1 MQSSRSF
8 LDFVVDGVSL
18 YDRHGADDI
27 SCLGW
32 FTPEED
38 EQAAR
43 RLLGTAEPDV
53 EHRVALWVCAEC
65 GDVLCGALTA
75 HIARSADEVIWR
87 DFALSWHDHAAGRW
101 VHETGPF
108 ADWDEIRFDAAQY
121 DQAISGR
128 PAAAAAAADKRS
140 HSALRCLRKRLRPW
154 E

>member
-32 FTPEED
+32 FTLDED

-43 RLLGTAEPDV
+43 RLLSTAEPDV
-53 EHRVALWVCAEC
+53 EDRVALWVCAEC

-75 HIARSADEVIWR
+75 RIARNADEFIWR
-87 DFALSWHDHAAGRW
+87 DFALSWRDHAAGRW

-121 DQAISGR
+121 QQAISGR
-128 PAAAAAAADKRS
+128 PPAAAPADRSS
-140 HSALRCLRKRLRPW
+140 HSALRRVLKRLRPR

>member
-1 MQSSRSF
+1 

-18 YDRHGADDI
+18 HDRHGADDI

-43 RLLGTAEPDV
+43 RLMGTAEPDV
-53 EHRVALWVCAEC
+53 EDRVALWVCAEC

-75 HIARSADEVIWR
+75 HIVRSADEIIWR

-108 ADWDEIRFDAAQY
+108 GDWDELRFDAAQY
-121 DQAISGR
+121 DQAISR
-128 PAAAAAAADKRS
+128 RPPAAPDKSS
-140 HSALRCLRKRLRPW
+140 HSALRRLRKRLRPR